1 MNNEF
6 DIKNLSYQD
15 LVDLKRKID
24 EEVHDRSFYK
34 GNIYSDKLSCLFIER
49 WKDICINEDVIGTD
63 LQRFYSS
70 IYRICDFT
78 LENFKLINPT
88 GKHTG
93 KQFKVN
99 GSRIETGRPDLYSR
113 MANEIFSVI
122 LKYFKELHSDKY
134 DSKAKKRLK
143 ELESIR
149 DIYKE
154 D

>member
-15 LVDLKRKID
+15 LVELKRKID
-24 EEVHDRSFYK
+24 EEVKDRSFYK
-34 GNIYSDKLSCLFIER
+34 GNVYCNKLSSLFAAR
-49 WKDICINEDVIGTD
+49 WDDIGINARRWENLGK
-63 LQRFYSS
+63 LYSS

-78 LENFKLINPT
+78 LENFKLINPC
-88 GKHTG
+88 GHKDE
-93 KQFKVN
+93 KQIKVN
-99 GSRIETGRPDLYSR
+99 GSRIETGRPDLYSM

-134 DSKAKKRLK
+134 DDRADKILK
-143 ELESIR
+143 ELEKIQ
-149 DIYKE
+149 DLYKE